1 VRGEALAGYVPRDF
15 FRRHS
20 RRIALNIQAILLG
33 ENAGDLSVSIPTDDD
48 FFINMRTAEE
58 MKLYPSWALMNNS
71 KMINIKT
78 EDVTRVLTLLDVV
91 TNALQFN
98 LDFLAEKRRMESG
111 VQDVNIA
118 RSFLLPQL
126 DASATGTLIDV
137 EAAENSFGQVSEKMI
152 TGDLTLNQLIYD
164 VDAWAN
170 YDINSLN
177 QELIEY
183 ELRQAELDL
192 IRDASIA
199 YFEVLLAR
207 TLEMSAVR
215 I

>member
-152 TGDLTLNQLIYD
+152 TGDLTLNR
-164 VDAWAN
+164 
-170 YDINSLN
+170 IN
-177 QELIEY
+177 
-183 ELRQAELDL
+183 
-192 IRDASIA
+192 
-199 YFEVLLAR
+199 
-207 TLEMSAVR
+207 
-215 I
+215 